1 MKSCKY
7 SADACAPFGLLDL
20 DCSASLFKLSL
31 ELVSLSLR
39 NAFLDSLRSSL
50 NYFLSFL
57 KAETENF
64 LSNLDNCH
72 LSITEGSKDYV
83 ELCLSSSAA
92 SSSSASRIITM
103 TIPARSSSNSSCY
116 AEFFLDSVNELGKL
130 ENRKS
135 LDIFNKF
142 CDLLRSHDNNLL
154 LIIFAVKRR

>member
-83 ELCLSSSAA
+83 ELCLSSSTAC
-92 SSSSASRIITM
+92 SSSASS
-103 TIPARSSSNSSCY
+103 RSSSNSSCY

-130 ENRKS
+130 ENGKS